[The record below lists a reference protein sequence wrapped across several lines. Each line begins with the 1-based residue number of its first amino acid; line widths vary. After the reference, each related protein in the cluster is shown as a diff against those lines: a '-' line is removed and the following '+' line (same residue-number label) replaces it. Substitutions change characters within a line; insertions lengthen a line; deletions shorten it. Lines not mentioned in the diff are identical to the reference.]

1 MEACILSW
9 TEDCVFFV
17 GVKMDLKQ
25 FFENNPKVALAF
37 SGGVDSAYLLYAAKK
52 YGATVTPYYVRSAF
66 QPEFEYND
74 ALRLC
79 RELGTEMRTIKIDVL
94 ADPIVASNPSDRCYY
109 CKKQVF
115 GNILKEASKDGYKVI
130 IDGTNASDREDDRP
144 GFKALKELEVR
155 SPLREC
161 GLTKDMI
168 RELSKEAGLFTWD
181 KPAYAC
187 LATRIKT
194 GEEITKEKL
203 EKTEVSEGFLMD
215 LGFRDLRVRQSHNN
229 ARLEI
234 NEKDMD
240 LYEKNKELIVETLK
254 KHYSSVDP
262 IPEVRR

>member
-1 MEACILSW
+1 MHSFVDERLR
-9 TEDCVFFV
+9 VFYW
-17 GVKMDLKQ
+17 GKMDLKQ

-37 SGGVDSAYLLYAAKK
+37 SGGVDSAYLLYAAIKF
-52 YGATVTPYYVRSAF
+52 GAIVTPYYVRSDF
-66 QPEFEYND
+66 QPEFEYED

-79 RELGTEMRTIKIDVL
+79 RELGTEMKTIRLDVL
-94 ADPIVASNPSDRCYY
+94 ADPVIAGNPADRCYY

-115 GNILKEASKDGYKVI
+115 GSIINEAQKDGYKVI

-161 GLTKDMI
+161 ELTKDII
-168 RELSKEAGLFTWD
+168 RSLSREAGLFTWD

-187 LATRIKT
+187 LATRIKC
-194 GEEITKEKL
+194 GEKITKEKL
-203 EKTEVSEGFLMD
+203 KKTEISEGFLME
-215 LGFRDLRVRQSHNN
+215 LGFKDLRVRQSKNN

-240 LYEKNKELIVETLK
+240 LYEKNRELIVETLK
-254 KHYSSVDP
+254 KHYSSVEP
-262 IPEVRR
+262 IPEVRK

>member
-1 MEACILSW
+1 MHSFVEERLR
-9 TEDCVFFV
+9 VFCW
-17 GVKMDLKQ
+17 GKMDLKH

-37 SGGVDSAYLLYAAKK
+37 SGGADSAYLLYAALK
-52 YGATVTPYYVRSAF
+52 YGAKVTPYYVRSAF
-66 QPEFEYND
+66 QPKFEYKD

-79 RELGTEMRTIKIDVL
+79 QELRCEMKTIMIDVL
-94 ADPIVASNPSDRCYY
+94 SDPIVASNPDDRCYY

-115 GNILKEASKDGYKVI
+115 GNIINEARKDGYKVI

-144 GFKALKELEVR
+144 GFRALKELEVR

-168 RELSKEAGLFTWD
+168 RDLSREAGLFTWD

-187 LATRIKT
+187 LATRIKS
-194 GEEITKEKL
+194 GEKITKEKL
-203 EKTEVSEGFLMD
+203 EKTEITEGFLMD
-215 LGFRDLRVRQSHNN
+215 LGFRDLRVRQSDNN

-254 KHYSSVDP
+254 EHYSSVDP
-262 IPEVRR
+262 DPEVRK